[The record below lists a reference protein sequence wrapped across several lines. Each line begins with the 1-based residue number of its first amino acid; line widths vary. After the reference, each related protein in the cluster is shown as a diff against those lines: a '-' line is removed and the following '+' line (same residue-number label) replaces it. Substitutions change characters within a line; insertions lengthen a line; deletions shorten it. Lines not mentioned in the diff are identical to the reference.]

1 MYFSSFSCTV
11 KFFLRIL
18 PHAVITPP
26 TLHKYFWKI
35 CVIIVQVNTEL
46 TLCGPLSDHARL
58 GRSRLNFTVFITSGL
73 EVWPFRSGSFAYF
86 LDWNDQ
92 KVGKRSRPERV
103 TSEIKAGK
111 TISTGPVLA
120 WVENQC
126 PPLFSFFLAQF
137 TISEGSILPLLRAA
151 FCINLAYFLQP
162 LFAILGKCS
171 WTDLGFSYP

>member
-86 LDWNDQ
+86 LDWNGQ

-126 PPLFSFFLAQF
+126 PPLFSFFFSSVYHFRGQHSS
-137 TISEGSILPLLRAA
+137 TSEGSILHKLSVFPSTFIR
-151 FCINLAYFLQP
+151 YTRQMFLDRFGLQLP
-162 LFAILGKCS
+162 
-171 WTDLGFSYP
+171 